1 MAPKVVVKVGQKT
14 VRRGTSCKQVPAWSV
29 ESNKRSLQRRHVV
42 RELNVLAAEAS
53 LKTIPMKSEA
63 KRVERLIETVQRR
76 CSNDV
81 MLRRLYDAVT
91 TWVENGGAL
100 QGVVVPP
107 PQQREYGERGFPTPQ
122 RDLRRCSCGIRYA
135 ELGI

>member
-1 MAPKVVVKVGQKT
+1 MAPKVVAKVGPKT
-14 VRRGTSCKQVPAWSV
+14 VRRGTSCKKVPAWSV

-53 LKTIPMKSEA
+53 LKTIPVKSEA
-63 KRVERLIETVQRR
+63 KRVERLIKAVQRR

-81 MLRRLYDAVT
+81 MLRRLYVAVT

-107 PQQREYGERGFPTPQ
+107 PQQHAHEKKNG
-122 RDLRRCSCGIRYA
+122 
-135 ELGI
+135 